1 MLPSLAACKNSNIC
15 GECCECGGGGNKLEE
30 LVGAESDSGNARNKL
45 EEEEEEELVGAES
58 DSGNARNKLEEEE
71 LVGAESDGGNT
82 RNKLEEEELVDGG

>member
-45 EEEEEEELVGAES
+45 EEEEEELVGAES